1 MTNQFDPSANAR
13 DEDDPLSIFESI
25 NTPTETQMKSA
36 AATTENQIDLLSD
49 FAGAPVAS
57 EESDDESDEVKEDE
71 STSEEKSEGDYDPD
85 DLLDTEGWNVRR
97 RNASEDED
105 EIIPSHDRVGLTSSG
120 GMNRTNSQMD
130 EINTNGRSNS
140 RRGLF
145 GWASRRGPSSTY
157 KDNPNPEDNYSQL
170 PSDGIDEAAL
180 AYGEGGLTG
189 DDDQDEADTELEEEQ
204 RMDNELRPGDH
215 IYVWQTYGINPRA
228 YQRHAVVLSV
238 TRRGG
243 QSSQLSLDNTVE
255 PLSYDIDNL
264 YNDSYYDED
273 IEVTVVSFY
282 HFQRHASHGA
292 AQAAAANGNR
302 RGKRTGCK
310 PQLLKEFIGE
320 DGLKKKKPVHKV
332 RYGRKVKRGILS
344 QKASVGT
351 ALKKDQVGLILS
363 RVRYLLDHPDHLPE
377 HNALSA
383 NGECAALWCVTGF
396 WCTLQGASILQITCM
411 GQAGG
416 ALLAGGVLS
425 NLTVLVPMPGLWGM
439 AGWWWYVPATVA
451 YPFLV
456 PMLVALGMCSLVP
469 LEILRRNR
477 KKWRGITDGLNH
489 EFWSNASDE
498 VKEEYFGVMATAE
511 KEAELRSFFGI
522 REGEA
527 TTDDAKYMPVGGT
540 PGGMDDSDDEE
551 DEAMALQKMERLCA
565 DMNVDLSGK
574 PPSQS
579 SNGSGWGSFVG
590 SFRRKDGVGLD
601 DVDRG
606 EQEGIIS

>member
-36 AATTENQIDLLSD
+36 AATTENQVDLLSD

-332 RYGRKVKRGILS
+332 QR
-344 QKASVGT
+344 A
-351 ALKKDQVGLILS
+351 
-363 RVRYLLDHPDHLPE
+363 
-377 HNALSA
+377 
-383 NGECAALWCVTGF
+383 
-396 WCTLQGASILQITCM
+396 
-411 GQAGG
+411 
-416 ALLAGGVLS
+416 
-425 NLTVLVPMPGLWGM
+425 
-439 AGWWWYVPATVA
+439 
-451 YPFLV
+451 
-456 PMLVALGMCSLVP
+456 
-469 LEILRRNR
+469 
-477 KKWRGITDGLNH
+477 
-489 EFWSNASDE
+489 
-498 VKEEYFGVMATAE
+498 
-511 KEAELRSFFGI
+511 
-522 REGEA
+522 
-527 TTDDAKYMPVGGT
+527 
-540 PGGMDDSDDEE
+540 
-551 DEAMALQKMERLCA
+551 
-565 DMNVDLSGK
+565 
-574 PPSQS
+574 
-579 SNGSGWGSFVG
+579 
-590 SFRRKDGVGLD
+590 
-601 DVDRG
+601 
-606 EQEGIIS
+606 